1 MTSDP
6 QVVSIPQQQY
16 PSQVRK
22 SNVLAVVGLILA
34 VLGALG
40 SLVPFV
46 NIFGD
51 VLALLGLIFGII
63 ALVQSRSKGAG
74 KGMSIAAIIVAVAAF
89 PISVAIDVVAARV
102 LDPST
107 PAAVTGKIGQPVRDG
122 KFTFVVRSVRCGLS
136 TYGGSL
142 PAVPHSQFCAV
153 SLAITNDGAKPQM
166 FNALQAKG
174 FIAGRKYQAD
184 VNASGKANANSFLN
198 NISVNPA
205 GSATAIVLI
214 DVPAGKQL
222 ELVELHDSILSRGT
236 SVSLR

>member
-16 PSQVRK
+16 QVKK
-22 SNVLAVVGLILA
+22 SNVLAVVGLVLA
-34 VLGALG
+34 LLGALG

-74 KGMSIAAIIVAVAAF
+74 KGMSIAAIIVAVVAF
-89 PISVAIDVVAARV
+89 PISVAIDVVAVRV

-142 PAVPHSQFCAV
+142 PAMPYSQFCAV
-153 SLAITNDGAKPQM
+153 SLAITNDGAKLQT

-174 FIAGRKYQAD
+174 FIAGRKYEAD
-184 VNASGKANANSFLN
+184 VNASGKASTNTFLN
-198 NISVNPA
+198 NVYINPA
-205 GSATAIVLI
+205 GSAKAIVLI
-214 DVPAGKQL
+214 DVPAGEQL
-222 ELVELHDSILSRGT
+222 EVVELHDSIFSRGT